1 MTNCNYTAIKNIPQP
16 NKPKGCRIP
25 LTKDEFLFMA
35 VTKHGDKYDYSLV
48 PKTGIKKKGKVPI
61 ICKKCGY
68 RFEQVVS
75 FHVVRGDG
83 CAVCAGRRPRTI
95 AIFIDDAVAVH
106 GNKYDYSL
114 SKYNG
119 SNEKIT
125 IVCNTCSHHFT
136 PTPSSHIHGKT
147 GCPKCADKALGKS
160 QSSNTDEFIKK
171 AVAIHGEKY
180 NYSKVEYLTALK
192 KVIVTCPMH
201 GDFKIRPNCVLSGQG
216 CAKCA
221 RDSSVGF
228 SKARFVK
235 TCAEKDRVAK
245 LYLVKMTNERE
256 VFYKVGITSRS
267 VSQRLREGGIC
278 YECKIVFEVH
288 EQAAFIYDLEKRIH
302 KLLSK
307 YRYNPL
313 IPFAGSAKECFHK
326 IPKPVSSLLMSIEK
340 SKQMNLLT

>member
-25 LTKDEFLFMA
+25 LTKNEFLFMA
-35 VTKHGDKYDYSLV
+35 VTKHGNKYDYSLV
-48 PKTGIKKKGKVPI
+48 PLTGIKKKGKVPI
-61 ICKKCGY
+61 ICKKCGHY
-68 RFEQVVS
+68 FEQVVS
-75 FHVVRGDG
+75 LHVVRGDG
-83 CAVCAGRRPRTI
+83 CAVCAGRRPRTLD
-95 AIFIDDAVAVH
+95 IFIDEARAIH

-114 SKYNG
+114 AEYMG

-125 IVCNTCSHHFT
+125 IVCNSCHARFT

-147 GCPKCADKALGKS
+147 GCRKCSAKALGKR
-160 QSSNTDEFIKK
+160 QSSNATEFAMK
-171 AVAIHGEKY
+171 AKSIHGEKY
-180 NYSKVEYLTALK
+180 SYDKVEYVTALK
-192 KVIVTCPMH
+192 KVIITCHTH
-201 GDFKIRPNCVLSGQG
+201 GDFKIRPNDILKGQG

-221 RDSSVGF
+221 RNSSVGF
-228 SKARFVK
+228 SKARFVRA
-235 TCAEKDRVAK
+235 CSEKNRVAK
-245 LYLVKMTNERE
+245 LYLVKMTNDLE

-278 YECKIVFEVH
+278 YECEIVFEVH

-340 SKQMNLLT
+340 SKQINLLT